1 MLTYTATDANGMTAQ
16 LPFVVTIE
24 ADSMPAF
31 AQGTYS
37 KTFYVDRY
45 EVWGTPLVAGGN
57 HRWSRNQYSLS
68 GTLPTSLYYRGNGQH
83 LTAMTPAASGMSRIS
98 TFATV
103 AEADYTLTFTDANG
117 DEDTTTLR
125 ITVADATSPEFFED
139 SVRIHWILNGKA
151 RNAAVPALSTSPP
164 IPVVLSGA
172 GGPGTTYTLS
182 GALPAGLSWTAATR
196 VISGTPTVSGT
207 FPLTLTATDTNGASD
222 TQAVTI
228 IVSPTTAPRSL
239 RRSAADCT
247 TITIRWAAPRG
258 GNPPSVGWT
267 NPTITGYRIESRQR
281 GAAGGWSFL
290 SQVAG
295 ATTSYTHSN
304 LPPGSQWSYR
314 VRALTAGGVNPWSAE
329 ILASTDYN
337 AASPFRTAEVGTV
350 IALFAEGPDGGDIA
364 RYQWYRSP
372 DQASLAWT
380 PIAGATEG
388 FYEVT
393 AADVGQL
400 FAFEFRINQFYDSSS
415 GARFNTEGEP
425 FRLTDRFDPVVA
437 DDSPSFATSG
447 ERILDPGSPVNI
459 QLPTPTGGTGT
470 VVHTLTPDLPAGL
483 VFDDTAFTIT
493 GTPPPDWA
501 GDYAFTA
508 RDEDCDAA
516 TYALAIGPEPII
528 REPEPESPAPFVPA
542 TRYGAVTVTVAAEGN
557 APEDAVYGV
566 RLACGPSAFT
576 PSLAAGE
583 SYTASV
589 VAGSLCALS
598 VTDRQGASEV
608 RGEFSGRLIGEG
620 SSAATVTLVHEAPEE
635 RLEATLV
642 AGLTF
647 VRWRGPETPVAE
659 AVAALTLRVT
669 AVHQWAVATQSWRSW
684 SPGGEAIPGM
694 NTLATFEPGGI
705 YFIFAEER
713 EDAAN

>member
-1 MLTYTATDANGMTAQ
+1 MA
-16 LPFVVTIE
+16 
-24 ADSMPAF
+24 
-31 AQGTYS
+31 
-37 KTFYVDRY
+37 
-45 EVWGTPLVAGGN
+45 
-57 HRWSRNQYSLS
+57 
-68 GTLPTSLYYRGNGQH
+68 
-83 LTAMTPAASGMSRIS
+83 
-98 TFATV
+98 
-103 AEADYTLTFTDANG
+103 
-117 DEDTTTLR
+117 
-125 ITVADATSPEFFED
+125 
-139 SVRIHWILNGKA
+139 
-151 RNAAVPALSTSPP
+151 
-164 IPVVLSGA
+164 
-172 GGPGTTYTLS
+172 
-182 GALPAGLSWTAATR
+182 
-196 VISGTPTVSGT
+196 GT
-207 FPLTLTATDTNGASD
+207 FPLTLTATDSNGASD
-222 TQAVTI
+222 TQSVTI
-228 IVSPTTAPRSL
+228 IVSPTTRPWRVT
-239 RRSAADCT
+239 RSAADCT
-247 TITIRWAAPRG
+247 TITIGWQAPRG
-258 GNPPSVGWT
+258 GNPPAASWT

-281 GAAGGWSFL
+281 GVGGGWSFL
-290 SQVAG
+290 SQVSG
-295 ATTSYTHSN
+295 DTTSYTHSN
-304 LPPGSQWSYR
+304 LPPDSQWSYR
-314 VRALTAGGVNPWSAE
+314 VRAITAGGVNPWSAE

-337 AASPFRTAEVGTV
+337 AANPFRTLEVGTV
-350 IALFAEGPDGGDIA
+350 MALYLQGSNGGNIT

-372 DQASLAWT
+372 DQPSLAWT
-380 PIAGATEG
+380 PIAGATTEG
-388 FYEVT
+388 FYEIT
-393 AADVGQL
+393 DDDVGHL
-400 FAFEFRINQFYDSSS
+400 FALGFPTEEFYQSRHGTRLI
-415 GARFNTEGEP
+415 TEGEP
-425 FRLTDRFDPVVA
+425 FWLTGAFDPVVA

-542 TRYGAVTVTVAAEGN
+542 TRYGAVTVTVTVAEEGN

-647 VRWRGPETPVAE
+647 VRWRGEETPVAE
-659 AVAALTLRVT
+659 AVAELTLRVT
-669 AVHQWAVATQSWRSW
+669 AVHQWDVATQSWRSW

-694 NTLATFEPGGI
+694 NTLAAFEPGGI
-705 YFIFAEER
+705 YFIFAETGA
-713 EDAAN
+713 DASGR